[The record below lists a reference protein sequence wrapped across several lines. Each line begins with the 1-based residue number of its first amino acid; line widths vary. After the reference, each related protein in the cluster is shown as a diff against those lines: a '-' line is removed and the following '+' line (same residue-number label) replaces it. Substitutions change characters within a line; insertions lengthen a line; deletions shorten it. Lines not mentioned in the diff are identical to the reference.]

1 MPGRKPEPAGRWP
14 VGMAGLVGRMAVG
27 RVAAEVGRSVDRA
40 ADSQAVAG
48 LGTPTVAEVVAGT
61 SAQATT
67 PQEAEPGVRH
77 TIAGAVGSAGM
88 VGERAFH
95 AACPH
100 CQAAMRPIVAE
111 VETGYP
117 HMLLSPAA
125 RIPVVDQSVE

>member
-1 MPGRKPEPAGRWP
+1 
-14 VGMAGLVGRMAVG
+14 MAGLVGRMAVG

-40 ADSQAVAG
+40 ADSQA
-48 LGTPTVAEVVAGT
+48 VAEVVAGT